1 MGEVGFRV
9 GVKSVM
15 LSTIMEGGKVA
26 RLMIEYLPTLI
37 LLCLLISAVFLIRLL
52 LEMPKDIGSKS
63 VEITDELKDITTILD
78 DIADLFNDALGAV
91 ANSPIAQ
98 TPSSPMES
106 ILSGLISSVMSPKTH
121 GSEEQTDRQIHEI
134 NETPLET
141 ENESN

>member
-1 MGEVGFRV
+1 
-9 GVKSVM
+9 M

-52 LEMPKDIGSKS
+52 LQMPESMDSK
-63 VEITDELKDITTILD
+63 TDVIHADLNDITGILD
-78 DIADLFNDALGAV
+78 DIADLFNDALNAV

>member
-1 MGEVGFRV
+1 M
-9 GVKSVM
+9 KSVM

-26 RLMIEYLPTLI
+26 RLMIEYLPTLL

>member
-1 MGEVGFRV
+1 
-9 GVKSVM
+9 M

-121 GSEEQTDRQIHEI
+121 GSQEQTDRQIHEI